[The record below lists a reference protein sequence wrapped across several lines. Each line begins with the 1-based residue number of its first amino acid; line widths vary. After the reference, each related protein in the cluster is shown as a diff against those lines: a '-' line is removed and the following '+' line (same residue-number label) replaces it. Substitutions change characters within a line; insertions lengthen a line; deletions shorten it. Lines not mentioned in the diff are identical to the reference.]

1 VPLAALA
8 LMELRTRRLRRVFS
22 LRTPRRRE
30 LVAAAVALA
39 LVPAL
44 VGVAA
49 AQPVVIHRQAVTER
63 VDAQVYI
70 VFDTS
75 LSMSAR
81 TGPHGPTRLA
91 RAKREAEALIP
102 QLGNIPVGI
111 ATLTDRVLPSLLP
124 TTGVPLVLRTVNQ
137 SVRIDEPPP
146 SLRYHGRAST
156 LESLAELEGD
166 RIFPPGVEHP
176 MLVVFTD
183 GEEKAPPPFTGL
195 SYAQQFAIPPF
206 FVHVWAPTE
215 RHYVDGR
222 IDPNYL
228 PDPTSSSILA
238 HVAALSHG
246 RVFREGDVGGVLA
259 AIRAKAGSKP
269 STTTLLGFRRVALGQ
284 WFLLGGVVPLA
295 FLFWRRN
302 L

>member
-1 VPLAALA
+1 
-8 LMELRTRRLRRVFS
+8 MELRTRRLRRLFS

-30 LVAAAVALA
+30 LVTAAVALA

-49 AQPVVIHRQAVTER
+49 AQPVVIHSQAVTER
-63 VDAQVYI
+63 VDAQVYLL
-70 VFDTS
+70 FDTS

-91 RAKREAEALIP
+91 RAKREAKALIP

-124 TTGVPLVLRTVNQ
+124 TTSVPLVLRTVSQ

-156 LESLAELEGD
+156 LESLVPLGGD
-166 RIFPPGVEHP
+166 RIFPPGVKHP
-176 MLVVFTD
+176 ILVVFTD
-183 GEEKAPPPFTGL
+183 GEEKAPPPFTGD
-195 SYAQQFAIPPF
+195 SYVQQFEIPPF
-206 FVHVWAPTE
+206 FVHIWAPTE
-215 RHYVDGR
+215 RHYVQGR

-228 PDPTSSSILA
+228 PDPTSGALLTHIA
-238 HVAALSHG
+238 TLSHG
-246 RVFREGDVGGVLA
+246 RVFREGDVGGLLA
-259 AIRAKAGSKP
+259 AIRDEAGSKP
-269 STTTLLGFRRVALGQ
+269 ATTTLLGFRRVALGQ
-284 WFLLGGVVPLA
+284 WFLLAGVVPLG

>member
-8 LMELRTRRLRRVFS
+8 LMELRTRRLRRLFS

>member
-1 VPLAALA
+1 MAV
-8 LMELRTRRLRRVFS
+8 
-22 LRTPRRRE
+22 
-30 LVAAAVALA
+30 AVALA

-49 AQPVVIHRQAVTER
+49 AQPVVIHTQALTER
-63 VDAQVYI
+63 VDAQVFI

-81 TGPHGPTRLA
+81 TGPDGPTRLA
-91 RAKREAEALIP
+91 RAKREAEELIP
-102 QLGNIPVGI
+102 QLGSIPVGI

-124 TTGVPLVLRTVNQ
+124 TTSIPLVMRTVNQ
-137 SVRIDEPPP
+137 AVRIDEPPP

-156 LESLAELEGD
+156 LESLVQLGGD
-166 RIFPPGVEHP
+166 RLFPPGVRHP

-183 GEEKAPPPFTGL
+183 GEEKAPPPFTGF

-246 RVFREGDVGGVLA
+246 RVFREGDVGGLLA
-259 AIRAKAGSKP
+259 AIHAAAGSKP
-269 STTTLLGFRRVALGQ
+269 ATTTLLGFRRVALGQ
-284 WFLLGGVVPLA
+284 WFLLAGVVPLG

>member
-176 MLVVFTD
+176 MLVVSTD

>member
-1 VPLAALA
+1 MPLAALA
-8 LMELRTRRLRRVFS
+8 LMELRTRRLRRLFS

-49 AQPVVIHRQAVTER
+49 AQPVVIHRKAVTER
-63 VDAQVYI
+63 VDAQVYL

-124 TTGVPLVLRTVNQ
+124 TTSVPLVLRTVNQ

-156 LESLAELEGD
+156 LESLAELEDD
-166 RIFPPGVEHP
+166 RIFPPGVAHP

-183 GEEKAPPPFTGL
+183 GEEKAPPPFTGF

-228 PDPTSSSILA
+228 PDPTSGSLLA
-238 HVAALSHG
+238 HVAAVSHG
-246 RVFREGDVGGVLA
+246 RVLREGDVGGLLA
-259 AIRAKAGSKP
+259 AIHAKAGSKP
-269 STTTLLGFRRVALGQ
+269 ATATLLGFRRVALGQ
-284 WFLLGGVVPLA
+284 WFLLAGIFPLG
-295 FLFWRRN
+295 FLLYRRN
-302 L
+302 F